1 METSNIYEL
10 KLRTTFEEEDD
21 VLYETGEET
30 IYIADLVSNKRISIL
45 HNDAVEDENQDDS
58 VDEVSEQGKQYDPP
72 IRHHHL
78 ISFFVLLC

>member
-30 IYIADLVSNKRISIL
+30 IYVADLVSNKRISICL
-45 HNDAVEDENQDDS
+45 HNDAVEDKNQDDS

-72 IRHHHL
+72 I
-78 ISFFVLLC
+78 LLC